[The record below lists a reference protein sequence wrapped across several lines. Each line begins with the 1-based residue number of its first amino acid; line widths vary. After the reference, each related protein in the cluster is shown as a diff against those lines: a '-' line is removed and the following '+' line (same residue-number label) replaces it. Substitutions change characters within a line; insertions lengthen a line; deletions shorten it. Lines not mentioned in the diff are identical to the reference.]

1 MKDGFK
7 VMDSDLHTM
16 EPDGLWERYLDEPFK
31 RFAPKFE
38 RRPEL
43 SPNQPVIQIG
53 ELALGEMSKRARTAA
68 AGADL
73 FRRASQRH
81 PHCAVAHARGYDA
94 ESHVQAMDI
103 EGIDVA
109 ILYGTR
115 GRQVLMHDDLD
126 PRVAEALARAHN
138 NWTHDYCQY
147 SPQRLKFAAQVA
159 FHDPAGAAREARRAV
174 RELGAVAVI
183 GNPNPINGRH
193 IHDPEFEPLWDAVE
207 ELGVPVGFHPTG
219 QSSLRDDI
227 ARRYLDHPNGRVI
240 GVAGRNPVELMFAF
254 ASMAA
259 GGVLERHPRLR
270 CAFLEGTCG
279 WLPWWL
285 WRLDEAWEKFG
296 PGSDVQ
302 IKGLPSEYFHRQCYI
317 ATDADEKVLKQV
329 VEAVGDDSIVV
340 STDYPHSDG
349 LFPEAIDEFVRL
361 EGVSDKTKAK
371 ILWDN
376 CARLYP
382 RAAGL

>member
-1 MKDGFK
+1 MKNGFK
-7 VMDSDLHTM
+7 VLDSDLHTM

-31 RFAPKFE
+31 KFAPKFT
-38 RRPEL
+38 RREDNA
-43 SPNQPVIQIG
+43 PNQPVISIG
-53 ELALGEMSKRARTAA
+53 NLELAEFSKRARTAKV
-68 AGADL
+68 GKDL
-73 FRRASQRH
+73 HERTFARH
-81 PHCAVAHARGYDA
+81 PHYAVAHARGYDS
-94 ESHVQAMDI
+94 ETHLQAMDI

-109 ILYGTR
+109 VIYGTR

-126 PRVAEALARAHN
+126 PDVAAALARAHN
-138 NWTHDYCQY
+138 NWTRDFCALN
-147 SPQRLKFAAQVA
+147 PARLRFAAQLA
-159 FHDPAGAAREARRAV
+159 FHNIPAAVAEARRAV
-174 RELGAVAVI
+174 RELGAIAVI

-193 IHDPEFEPLWDAVE
+193 IHDPAFEPLWDAVE

-227 ARRYLDHPNGRVI
+227 ARRYVDTPNGRVI
-240 GVAGRNPVELMFAF
+240 GVAGRNPIELMMAF
-254 ASMAA
+254 DSVAA

-296 PGSDVQ
+296 PGSEVQ
-302 IKGLPSEYFHRQCYI
+302 ISKLPSEYFFRQCYV
-317 ATDADEKVLKQV
+317 ATDADEKPLRQV
-329 VEAVGDDSIVV
+329 VEAIGDDNIVV

-349 LFPEAIDEFVRL
+349 LFPVAIEEFVRL
-361 EGVSDKTKAK
+361 EGVGDKTKAK

-376 CARLYP
+376 CARLYNLTAE
-382 RAAGL
+382 R

>member
-1 MKDGFK
+1 MKHGFK

-16 EPDGLWERYLDEPFK
+16 EPDDLWVRYLDEPFK
-31 RFAPKFE
+31 SFAPMFT
-38 RRPEL
+38 RRTENA
-43 SPNQPVIQIG
+43 SNQPLIRIG
-53 ELALGEMSKRARTAA
+53 DLEIGEMSKRPHTAA
-68 AGADL
+68 VGKDL
-73 FRRASQRH
+73 QRRAFTRS
-81 PHCAVAHARGYDA
+81 PHYEVAHARGYDA
-94 ESHVQAMDI
+94 ASHVQAMDI

-115 GRQVLMHDDLD
+115 GRQVQMHDDLD
-126 PRVAEALARAHN
+126 PRVADALARAHN
-138 NWTHDYCQY
+138 TWTYEYCQY
-147 SPQRLKFAAQVA
+147 APTRLKFAAQVA
-159 FHDPAGAAREARRAV
+159 FHDPVLAAREARRAV

-193 IHDPEFEPLWDAVE
+193 VHDPELEPLWEAIE

-219 QSSLRDDI
+219 QASLRDDI

-302 IKGLPSEYFHRQCYI
+302 ISGLPSEYFYRQCYV
-317 ATDADEKVLKQV
+317 ATDADEKVLRHV
-329 VEAVGDDSIVV
+329 VEAIGDDNIVV

-349 LFPEAIDEFVRL
+349 LFPEAINEFVAL
-361 EGVSDKTKAK
+361 EGVSDKTKTK

-376 CARLYP
+376 CARLY
-382 RAAGL
+382 ALA